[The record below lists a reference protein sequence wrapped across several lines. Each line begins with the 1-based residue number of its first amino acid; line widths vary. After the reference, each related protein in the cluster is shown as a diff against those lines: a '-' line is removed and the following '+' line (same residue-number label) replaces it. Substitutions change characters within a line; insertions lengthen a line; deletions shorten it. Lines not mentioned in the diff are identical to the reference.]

1 MTNIF
6 PKLTVF
12 ENVRLA
18 AQAVETTFNFWK
30 DVMSMDDIN
39 GRVLEILEKL
49 KLAEQKE
56 VRAANLSHGL
66 QRHLEIGI
74 ALACHPELLLLDEP
88 TAGMTE
94 EETEQMMEL
103 INEISKDL
111 TIVLVEHDMKFVMT
125 LSKKI
130 TVLHEGKVLAEGPPE
145 EIRNNE
151 DVQRVYLGKE
161 EIGVAM
167 LLKVDDIHT
176 YYGFSYILQGVS
188 FEVNQGEAVAL
199 LGRNGVGKTTTLR
212 SIIGATPPK
221 SGKIVFDGSNIAGL
235 PPYQVVRKGIAIIP
249 DTRRIIPNITV
260 EENLLL
266 AMLKDRNKDKRAA
279 AISH

>member
-1 MTNIF
+1 MNLLETKGLTKSFGGLTAVNDVNFQVARGELRAVIGPNGAGKTTFFNLIAGRLASTRGEIWFRGEDITHIAPHRITKKGIGRSYQVTNIF

-18 AQAVETTFNFWK
+18 AQATKTTFNFWK
-30 DVMSMDDIN
+30 DVMAMDDIN
-39 GRVLEILEKL
+39 GRVLAILEKL
-49 KLAEQKE
+49 KLTEQKE
-56 VRAANLSHGL
+56 VHAANLSHGL

-94 EETEQMMEL
+94 EETQRMMEL

-130 TVLHEGKVLAEGPPE
+130 TVLHEGRVLAEGPPE

-151 DVQRVYLGKE
+151 DVQSVYLGK
-161 EIGVAM
+161 
-167 LLKVDDIHT
+167 K
-176 YYGFSYILQGVS
+176 
-188 FEVNQGEAVAL
+188 
-199 LGRNGVGKTTTLR
+199 K
-212 SIIGATPPK
+212 
-221 SGKIVFDGSNIAGL
+221 
-235 PPYQVVRKGIAIIP
+235 
-249 DTRRIIPNITV
+249 
-260 EENLLL
+260 
-266 AMLKDRNKDKRAA
+266 
-279 AISH
+279 

>member
-1 MTNIF
+1 MNLLETKGLTKSFGGLTAVNNVDFQVAKGELRAVIGPNGAGKTTFFNLIAGRLPPTRGEIWFRGEDITHIPPYHVTKKGIGRSYQVTNIF

-18 AQAVETTFNFWK
+18 AQATETTFNFWK
-30 DVMSMDDIN
+30 DVMLMDDIN
-39 GRVLEILEKL
+39 KRVLSILEKL
-49 KLAEQKE
+49 KLTEQKE
-56 VRAANLSHGL
+56 DRAANLSHGL

-94 EETEQMMEL
+94 EETERMMDL

-125 LSKKI
+125 LAKRI

-151 DVQRVYLGKE
+151 EVQRVYLGK
-161 EIGVAM
+161 
-167 LLKVDDIHT
+167 K
-176 YYGFSYILQGVS
+176 
-188 FEVNQGEAVAL
+188 
-199 LGRNGVGKTTTLR
+199 K
-212 SIIGATPPK
+212 
-221 SGKIVFDGSNIAGL
+221 
-235 PPYQVVRKGIAIIP
+235 
-249 DTRRIIPNITV
+249 
-260 EENLLL
+260 
-266 AMLKDRNKDKRAA
+266 
-279 AISH
+279 